1 MSDPITSI
9 FNCQMV
15 EMGAPLEL
23 TIKFPGF
30 DTPGLKNL
38 ARAVIASV
46 IETLSGL
53 IAFIKQYVTV
63 PPDPKKLATIATDIL
78 KFPEAII
85 KKMVDVFISKLKL
98 PDLAAMVKQSISSA
112 MSAASDAINSVVIP
126 VVDFT
131 KVFVDAMTSMFA
143 GSNPLDAIKTALAP
157 IGAAVSGA
165 IGNVKNAVSWVS
177 SWIETFAK
185 LLLSF
190 LAVPLFILKAAVDFI
205 TKKFTELAGG
215 FTSMA
220 DAIIT
225 TLKDAIISFLSSMG
239 MLPPGVKMPPVL
251 QIFLCI
257 IKQVTEILKGLPGNL
272 VELSVVVA

>member
-15 EMGAPLEL
+15 EMGAPAKL
-23 TIKFPGF
+23 TIEFPGF
-30 DTPGLKNL
+30 DAPGLKNL

-46 IETLSGL
+46 IETLSG
-53 IAFIKQYVTV
+53 IIGFINQYANN
-63 PPDPKKLATIATDIL
+63 PSKLPKIVADLVNL
-78 KFPEAII
+78 PEGII
-85 KKMVDVFISKLKL
+85 KIAVDTFISKLQL
-98 PDLAAMVKQSISSA
+98 PDLAAMVKQSISSV

-126 VVDFT
+126 TVDLT
-131 KVFVDAMTSMFA
+131 KVFVDAMTSMLV
-143 GSNPLDAIKTALAP
+143 GSNPLDALKTALSP
-157 IGAAVSGA
+157 IGAAVSSA

-190 LAVPLFILKAAVDFI
+190 LAVPLFILKAAIDFI
-205 TKKFTELAGG
+205 TTKFAELAGG
-215 FTSMA
+215 LTSMT

-225 TLKDAIISFLSSMG
+225 TLQDTIVSFLSSMG
-239 MLPPGVKMPPVL
+239 LLPPGTKMPPVL
-251 QIFLCI
+251 QLFLCI